1 MRIQS
6 SLVRSGIL
14 CGLSLV
20 ACLLETRPAAAEVTL
35 AESNG
40 FSFFVDGRINVFL
53 SQGVGDDFPQPTPN
67 LNVTPTGLPPPGHTV
82 VGSGQPFTAG
92 YSSDQGNASG
102 KYSAMRIRSGFLG
115 SILAMGV
122 KKQISETTTAKG
134 YVSLWG
140 TAQAFARDRV
150 QDFGQSTS
158 KSFDVR
164 EGFVQF
170 EGPWGSVTAGRQN
183 GIFGGISTEIDFL
196 YGHNYGL
203 GLPCVDN
210 YFPTC
215 GHIGTGALGPGTA
228 PGFIYATPSL
238 AGLKFRGGFY
248 DPVRL
253 LGGWERVSYVRPEGA
268 LLFEQR
274 FSPAFLL
281 KAQVEGMYQPMAIL
295 GADRTDAV
303 WGVSGGARLEA
314 GPLRLGASAFHGKG
328 LGVYVALQNSGS
340 MFNQTTKNFRTFTGV
355 YAQSALVFGPL
366 QVSLGA
372 GRVLDSQLE
381 EDKIDASTSGLKS
394 QLGASLAVY
403 YRLTDN
409 LVIGADYFRFQ
420 TDWWGAPNS
429 TLDDMGN
436 IAILPGPPLTPEKQV
451 IHFINTGATFHW

>member
-1 MRIQS
+1 M
-6 SLVRSGIL
+6 L
-14 CGLSLV
+14 CGLALV
-20 ACLLETRPAAAEVTL
+20 ACLLGTRRAAAEVTL

-40 FSFFVDGRINVFL
+40 FRFFVDGRVNVFL

-67 LNVTPTGLPPPGHTV
+67 LNETPTGMPAPQHAV

-92 YSSDQGNASG
+92 YSSDQGDAYG

-115 SILAMGV
+115 SILALGV
-122 KKQISETTTAKG
+122 KKNISETTTVRG

-150 QDFGQSTS
+150 QDFGRSTS

-183 GIFGGISTEIDFL
+183 GIFGNISTEIDFL

-228 PGFIYATPSL
+228 AGFVYATPSL
-238 AGLKFRGGFY
+238 GGVRLRGGFY

-253 LGGWERVSYVRPEGA
+253 LGVWERVSYVRPEAA

-274 FSPAFLL
+274 FSPAFLM
-281 KAQVEGMYQPMAIL
+281 KAQVEAMYQPMAIL
-295 GADRTDAV
+295 GADRTDEV
-303 WGVSGGARLEA
+303 WGVAGGARIEA
-314 GPLRLGASAFHGKG
+314 GPLRLGASAFRGKG
-328 LGVYVALQNSGS
+328 LGVYVALQNSS
-340 MFNQTTKNFRTFTGV
+340 SSFNNQTKNLRTFTGL

-366 QVSLGA
+366 QVSVGA
-372 GRVLDSQLE
+372 GRVLDDQLA
-381 EDKIDASTSGLKS
+381 EDKVDASTSGLKTQTGGS
-394 QLGASLAVY
+394 LGVY

-409 LVIGADYFRFQ
+409 LVLGVDYFRFQ

-429 TLDDMGN
+429 TFDDMGN
-436 IAILPGPPLTPEKQV
+436 VVILGGVLTPEKQV
-451 IHFINTGATFHW
+451 IHFINSGATFHW

>member
-6 SLVRSGIL
+6 SLVRSGMR

-20 ACLLETRPAAAEVTL
+20 ACLLGTRPAAAELTL
-35 AESNG
+35 AENNG
-40 FSFFVDGRINVFL
+40 FSFFIDGRINVFV

-67 LNVTPTGLPPPGHTV
+67 LNVTPTGMPAPQHTV

-115 SILAMGV
+115 SIFALGV
-122 KKQISETTTAKG
+122 KKNVSETTTAKG
-134 YVSLWG
+134 YISLWG

-150 QDFGQSTS
+150 QDFGRSTS

-170 EGPWGSVTAGRQN
+170 EGPWGAVTAGRQN

-228 PGFIYATPSL
+228 AGFVYATPSL
-238 AGLKFRGGFY
+238 GGIKLRGGFY

-253 LGGWERVSYVRPEGA
+253 LGVWERVSYIRPEAA
-268 LLFEQR
+268 LFFEQR

-295 GADRTDAV
+295 GADRTDEV
-303 WGVSGGARLEA
+303 WGAAAGARIEA
-314 GPLRLGASAFHGKG
+314 GPLRLGASAFRGKG
-328 LGVYVALQNSGS
+328 LGVYVALQNSS
-340 MFNQTTKNFRTFTGV
+340 SSFNNQTKELRTFTGL

-372 GRVLDSQLE
+372 GRVLDDQLPA
-381 EDKIDASTSGLKS
+381 DKIDASTSGLKA
-394 QLGASLAVY
+394 QTGASLAVY

-409 LVIGADYFRFQ
+409 LVLGADYFRFQ

-429 TLDDMGN
+429 TYDDMGN
-436 IAILPGPPLTPEKQV
+436 VVILGGVLTPEKQV
-451 IHFINTGATFHW
+451 IHFINAGATFHW